1 MNKQLSP
8 RFPTPFA
15 AFAEQRRLDCLIKDE
30 GLVAAYASSDI
41 QILPYQIA
49 AAQFALRSRYL
60 KGCILC
66 DEGSLGKTYEAL
78 LIVAQRWHERKGKIL
93 IVLPDNL
100 IDQWYQKIKEEFNL
114 FVYLWHDRKKAEE
127 EPMWDINTE
136 TVEEFTER
144 KNNQGA
150 GLFLISYDE
159 AINHADEIEK
169 TIWDIVVFDEADC
182 LFKPENKTVI
192 TLKKA
197 VGNAF
202 KLLLTPTPITNSIMD
217 IYGLIHFIDESVL
230 PDAKEFYRRYHRKPE
245 NYPELAAWVSRF
257 AFRTLKKQI
266 AGYVNFTN
274 RLPIVVSYMLSEA
287 EKKLY
292 DLIQKYLELPRRDAY
307 PEMDVWRLSLLFY
320 HTVSSSAQ
328 ALADML
334 NAPLKRV
341 EGAEHEILKA
351 MQTADRTIQ
360 GNSKTVKL
368 IETLTPVFDQLKKQ
382 KENQKALVFI
392 ENLATL
398 EMLSD
403 ALKTAGY
410 GVLTY
415 KDEKALERF
424 RNDETIQI
432 LICNDAMAKGLDIEY
447 CPVVVN
453 YDLLYNAVQ
462 MEQRICRCHR
472 QGQQSDVLVINLISQ
487 ENMAD
492 VRIVELLRKRVLQFD
507 GIFGLSDAIMDN
519 FDVSI
524 KDMLKQRRA
533 QKDIQGSFETNRQEH
548 RSENEEIVSEAEN
561 TLFTTFTKKVSD
573 KIKITPKY
581 IEEKSA
587 ELDEALWNITAHYFE
602 TEFAGKYMIDEETK
616 TISLNPDEK
625 PPHLFYYQV
634 GEQDKQRHKPYT
646 SLKKYG
652 SGKNVPLAY
661 RITPSSILISG
672 ILYNSCCKPKGE
684 IVVDDDIEPCTISF
698 YNAELVSKNGFQ
710 RNYNLLVGKTKSG
723 QILDDTQ
730 CRKILAM
737 PVKSY
742 SESGREM
749 TYLFD
754 SSSNSY
760 FVNEIEDPHLRT
772 QLRERYIKEA
782 KTYLNEDITLINLK
796 TAFQKAQLGKELAIL
811 KNKISPL
818 KEQLNN
824 GISDPMEELK
834 AKKQLTQT
842 ENEIK
847 KQEEGLFLEQM
858 RIEAEAEKK
867 IEELKDTDNLRVDMY
882 RLFHV
887 QVWGK
892 DGPDSVYSEENQTG
906 QISFL

>member
-1 MNKQLSP
+1 MSKQLSP

-15 AFAEQRRLDCLIKDE
+15 AFAEQRRLDCYIKDE

-41 QILPYQIA
+41 LILPYQIA

-100 IDQWYQKIKEEFNL
+100 ISQWHTKIKNEFML
-114 FVYLWHDRKKAEE
+114 PVYLWQERAEADKTAE
-127 EPMWDINTE
+127 WDIRKE
-136 TVEEFTER
+136 TYEEFAEC
-144 KNNQGA
+144 KENQGS

-159 AINHADEIEK
+159 TLNHADEIEK
-169 TIWDIVVFDEADC
+169 TVWDMAIFDEADC

-230 PDAKEFYRRYHRKPE
+230 PDAEEFYRRYHRKPE
-245 NYPELAAWVSRF
+245 NYSELAAWVSRF
-257 AFRTLKKQI
+257 AFRTLKSQV

-274 RLPIVVSYMLSEA
+274 RLPIVVSYTLSEA

-292 DLIQKYLELPRRDAY
+292 DLIQKYLELPCRDAY

-320 HTVSSSAQ
+320 HTVSSSSQ

-341 EGAEHEILKA
+341 EGAEQEILKA
-351 MQTADRTIQ
+351 MQITARAIKD
-360 GNSKTVKL
+360 NSKTVKL
-368 IETLTPVFDQLKKQ
+368 IETLKPVFDQLKKQ
-382 KENQKALVFI
+382 KENQKALVFV

-415 KDEKALERF
+415 KDEKSLERF

-432 LICNDAMAKGLDIEY
+432 LICNDAMAKGLDIEF

-472 QGQQSDVLVINLISQ
+472 QGQKSDVLVINLISK

-492 VRIVELLRKRVLQFD
+492 ARIVELLRKRVLQFD

-524 KDMLKQRRA
+524 KDMLKQRRDK
-533 QKDIQGSFETNRQEH
+533 KDIQGSFETNRQEH

-573 KIKITPKY
+573 KVNITPKY

-587 ELDEALWNITAHYFE
+587 ELDEALWNIAAYYFE
-602 TEFAGKYMIDEETK
+602 TKFPRKYTIDEETK
-616 TISLNPDEK
+616 TISLNPDEE
-625 PPHLFYYQV
+625 PPRLFYYRA
-634 GEQDKQRHKPYT
+634 GERHKPYT

-661 RITPSSILISG
+661 RITPCSVLISG
-672 ILYNSCCKPKGE
+672 ILYNSCCKTKGE
-684 IVVDDDIEPCTISF
+684 IVVDEEIEPCTISF
-698 YNAELVSKNGFQ
+698 YNAELSSKNGFQ
-710 RNYNLLVGKTKSG
+710 RSYNLLSGKTKSG
-723 QILDDTQ
+723 QILNDAQ
-730 CRKILAM
+730 CRQILTM

-742 SESGREM
+742 HESGEEM
-749 TYLFD
+749 TYLFN
-754 SSSNSY
+754 SGSNSY
-760 FVNEIEDPHLRT
+760 FVNEIEDPHLRM
-772 QLRERYIKEA
+772 QLKEKYINEA

-796 TAFQKAQLGKELAIL
+796 TAFQKAKLGKELTDL

-818 KEQLNN
+818 KERLNN
-824 GISDPMEELK
+824 GISDPIEELK

-858 RIEAEAEKK
+858 RIESETEKK
-867 IEELKDTDNLRVDMY
+867 IEELKDTDNLKVDMY

-892 DGPDSVYSEENQTG
+892 GGPDPVYSEENQTG

>member
-100 IDQWYQKIKEEFNL
+100 INQWYQKIKEEFNL
-114 FVYLWHDRKKAEE
+114 FVYLWHDRQKAEE

-136 TVEEFTER
+136 TVQEFTER
-144 KNNQGA
+144 KENQGA

-169 TIWDIVVFDEADC
+169 TVWDIVVFDEADC
-182 LFKPENKTVI
+182 LFKPENKTVM

-230 PDAKEFYRRYHRKPE
+230 PDAEEFYRRYHRKPE

-257 AFRTLKKQI
+257 AFRTLKSQV

-274 RLPIVVSYMLSEA
+274 RLPIVVSYTLNEA

-292 DLIQKYLELPRRDAY
+292 DLIQKYLELPHRDAY

-341 EGAEHEILKA
+341 EGAEQEILKA
-351 MQTADRTIQ
+351 MQTAARTIQ
-360 GNSKTVKL
+360 DNSKTLKL

-382 KENQKALVFI
+382 KENQKALVFV

-398 EMLSD
+398 EMLSE

-432 LICNDAMAKGLDIEY
+432 LICNDAMAKGLDIEF

-472 QGQQSDVLVINLISQ
+472 QGQKSDVLVINLISK

-492 VRIVELLRKRVLQFD
+492 ARIVELLRKRVLQFD

-524 KDMLKQRRA
+524 KDMLKQRRDK
-533 QKDIQGSFETNRQEH
+533 KDIQGSFETNRQEH
-548 RSENEEIVSEAEN
+548 RLENEEIVSKAEN

-573 KIKITPKY
+573 KVYITPKY

-587 ELDEALWNITAHYFE
+587 ELDEALWNIAAYYFE
-602 TEFAGKYMIDEETK
+602 TKFPRKYTIDEETK
-616 TISLNPDEK
+616 TISLNPGEEQ
-625 PPHLFYYQV
+625 PQLFYYRT
-634 GEQDKQRHKPYT
+634 GDRHKPYI

-661 RITPSSILISG
+661 RITPCSVLISG
-672 ILYNSCCKPKGE
+672 ILYNSCCKTKGE
-684 IVVDDDIEPCTISF
+684 IVVDEEIEPCTISF
-698 YNAELVSKNGFQ
+698 YNAELSSKNGFQ
-710 RNYNLLVGKTKSG
+710 RSYNLLSGKTKSG
-723 QILDDTQ
+723 QILDDEQ
-730 CRKILAM
+730 CRQILTM

-742 SESGREM
+742 HESGEEM
-749 TYLFD
+749 TYLFN
-754 SSSNSY
+754 SGSNSY
-760 FVNEIEDPHLRT
+760 FVNEIEDPHLRM
-772 QLRERYIKEA
+772 QLKEKYINEA

-796 TAFQKAQLGKELAIL
+796 TAFQKAKLGKELTDL

-818 KEQLNN
+818 KERLNN

-834 AKKQLTQT
+834 AKKQLAQT

-847 KQEEGLFLEQM
+847 KQEERLFLEQM
-858 RIEAEAEKK
+858 RIESEAEKK
-867 IEELKDTDNLRVDMY
+867 IEELKDTDNLKVKMY

-892 DGPDSVYSEENQTG
+892 NSLHSVYSEETASG
-906 QISFL
+906 QKSFL

>member
-1 MNKQLSP
+1 
-8 RFPTPFA
+8 
-15 AFAEQRRLDCLIKDE
+15 
-30 GLVAAYASSDI
+30 
-41 QILPYQIA
+41 
-49 AAQFALRSRYL
+49 
-60 KGCILC
+60 
-66 DEGSLGKTYEAL
+66 
-78 LIVAQRWHERKGKIL
+78 
-93 IVLPDNL
+93 
-100 IDQWYQKIKEEFNL
+100 
-114 FVYLWHDRKKAEE
+114 
-127 EPMWDINTE
+127 
-136 TVEEFTER
+136 
-144 KNNQGA
+144 
-150 GLFLISYDE
+150 
-159 AINHADEIEK
+159 
-169 TIWDIVVFDEADC
+169 
-182 LFKPENKTVI
+182 
-192 TLKKA
+192 
-197 VGNAF
+197 
-202 KLLLTPTPITNSIMD
+202 
-217 IYGLIHFIDESVL
+217 
-230 PDAKEFYRRYHRKPE
+230 
-245 NYPELAAWVSRF
+245 
-257 AFRTLKKQI
+257 
-266 AGYVNFTN
+266 
-274 RLPIVVSYMLSEA
+274 
-287 EKKLY
+287 
-292 DLIQKYLELPRRDAY
+292 
-307 PEMDVWRLSLLFY
+307 
-320 HTVSSSAQ
+320 
-328 ALADML
+328 
-334 NAPLKRV
+334 
-341 EGAEHEILKA
+341 
-351 MQTADRTIQ
+351 
-360 GNSKTVKL
+360 
-368 IETLTPVFDQLKKQ
+368 
-382 KENQKALVFI
+382 
-392 ENLATL
+392 
-398 EMLSD
+398 
-403 ALKTAGY
+403 
-410 GVLTY
+410 
-415 KDEKALERF
+415 
-424 RNDETIQI
+424 
-432 LICNDAMAKGLDIEY
+432 
-447 CPVVVN
+447 
-453 YDLLYNAVQ
+453 
-462 MEQRICRCHR
+462 
-472 QGQQSDVLVINLISQ
+472 
-487 ENMAD
+487 MAD

-548 RSENEEIVSEAEN
+548 RSENEEIISEAEN
-561 TLFTTFTKKVSD
+561 TLFITFTKKVSD

-892 DGPDSVYSEENQTG
+892 DGPDPVYSEENQTG